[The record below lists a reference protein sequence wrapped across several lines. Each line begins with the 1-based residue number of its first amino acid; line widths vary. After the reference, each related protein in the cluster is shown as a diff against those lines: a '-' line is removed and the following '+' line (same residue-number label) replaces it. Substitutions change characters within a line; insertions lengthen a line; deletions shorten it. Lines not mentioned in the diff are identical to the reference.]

1 MKLNDYSV
9 TELNKNDLVKIEGGS
24 WLSRRWDE
32 IKAFL
37 SDLGEEIL
45 EGDCWRYCVR
55 AWRIRTDFSSK
66 LIKAISL
73 RTYCLFNSS

>member
-9 TELNKNDLVKIEGGS
+9 TELDKNDLIKIEGGS

-45 EGDCWRYCVR
+45 EGI
-55 AWRIRTDFSSK
+55 AGGTMSGPGESGPIFPQ
-66 LIKAISL
+66 
-73 RTYCLFNSS
+73 N

>member
-9 TELNKNDLVKIEGGS
+9 TELNKNDLIKIEGGS

-45 EGDCWRYCVR
+45 EGI
-55 AWRIRTDFSSK
+55 AGGTMSGPGGSGPIFPQ
-66 LIKAISL
+66 
-73 RTYCLFNSS
+73 N